1 MAFIAGMVNVASFL
15 IFFSFSSNVTGYFAI
30 FAAEMTKGDYYQVLM
45 VIGWIFLFFA
55 GSFTSNFIVIHFRRR
70 GQYTAHAV
78 PVILEMGCLL
88 MVGLYGQF
96 AYQETL
102 RETEALLAIMFFAMG
117 LQNGLTAGISNF
129 AVKTTHL
136 TGATTD
142 LGILLSMFTK
152 EKFRNNTELVN
163 KAKLIASTFF
173 AFITGALTAGLIYP
187 MLQFGIFY
195 VVCILLTLVVLYDV
209 IYVGLLRLVMT
220 LRTRHLS
227 PTPPSIPH
235 RTTAQRRALTTPF
248 VSGKDP
254 AREKASAGQ
263 PSRCEETTVR

>member
-30 FAAEMTKGDYYQVLM
+30 FAAEMTKGNYYQVLM
-45 VIGWIFLFFA
+45 VVGWIFLFFA
-55 GSFTSNFIVIHFRRR
+55 GSFTSNFIVIHFRSRSP
-70 GQYTAHAV
+70 YAAHAV
-78 PVILEMGCLL
+78 PAILEMGCLL
-88 MVGLYGQF
+88 IVGLYGQF

-102 RETEALLAIMFFAMG
+102 RETEGLLAMMFFAMG

-152 EKFRNNTELVN
+152 EKFRHNTELVN
-163 KAKLIASTFF
+163 KAKLIGSTFF
-173 AFITGALTAGLIYP
+173 AFIAGALTAGLIYP
-187 MLQFGIFY
+187 AWQFEIFF
-195 VVCILLTLVVLYDV
+195 VVCLLLMVVVLYD
-209 IYVGLLRLVMT
+209 ILYVGLLRLLMT
-220 LRTRHLS
+220 FRTKRSWL
-227 PTPPSIPH
+227 TPRSIPH
-235 RTTAQRRALTTPF
+235 RTTAQRRVSTTPF

-254 AREKASAGQ
+254 ARAKASVAQ
-263 PSRCEETTVR
+263 PSRCEETTAR

>member
-1 MAFIAGMVNVASFL
+1 MGFVAGMVNVASFL
-15 IFFSFSSNVTGYFAI
+15 IFLSFSSNVTGYFAI
-30 FAAEMTKGDYYQVLM
+30 FAAELAKGDYYQVL
-45 VIGWIFLFFA
+45 VVVGWIFIFFA

-70 GQYTAHAV
+70 GPYAAHAV

-88 MVGLYGQF
+88 IVGLYGQF

-142 LGILLSMFTK
+142 LGILVSMFTK
-152 EKFRNNTELVN
+152 EQFRTNTELVN
-163 KAKLIASTFF
+163 KAKLVASTFG
-173 AFITGALTAGLIYP
+173 AYIAGALAAGVVYP
-187 MLQFGIFY
+187 WLQFGIFY
-195 VVCILLTLVVLYDV
+195 VACMLLTVAVLYDV
-209 IYVGLLRLVMT
+209 VYAGMLRLKAMQ
-220 LRTRHLS
+220 LRRLMSTR
-227 PTPPSIPH
+227 PSALR
-235 RTTAQRRALTTPF
+235 RTTAQTPMLKVPF

-254 AREKASAGQ
+254 ARAKASVAQ
-263 PSRCEETTVR
+263 PSRCEETTAR